1 MRKFKNLFIY
11 SLIIF
16 ALLSFYSFAN
26 AETTKGDEII
36 SDKEIQVPSE
46 GFTKEDSTDTD
57 TDTDANTDTDT
68 NTSSN
73 LSESKNANSNSSS
86 NLGESENSNS
96 SINASSTTNTNNA
109 YMAQVGA
116 TNDTTYTEGNYQYR
130 IVEDYKIITATVTG
144 HITSI
149 ITQDIAAITKY
160 TGNESTVTIPKT
172 LGGKRVYC
180 IENAAF
186 YQNTSIKKLIIPDN
200 TVGYIGEGAFAD
212 CTNLQ
217 EVSFGKGIDNISYY
231 AFQHTALTSVSFP
244 ETLSAIRNTT
254 FFECEKL
261 TSITISSKNEL
272 LKTID
277 NVIYDLT
284 PDGMMKMILYPYA
297 KKDKSFTVPD
307 KVISIESEAIINNY
321 LETLTLS
328 ASVNSISLTTYTL
341 TTPNLKNIYVN
352 NSNTTYTSIDGVL
365 FSKNKKTI
373 YYYPAGRTA
382 TSYSIP
388 SGTTTINGDTFFKAT
403 NLKKVIIPN
412 TVTTLDTEAFGYMP
426 ALEEITIPSSV
437 TEIGAQIFPE
447 CPSLKKA
454 TVNANAEVL
463 SYLMFK
469 ECENL
474 EEVVINGNIKTI
486 IKGAFYYC
494 TSLTKVTLPESLERI
509 DFGAFWDCWALKNIT
524 IPANVVFLEDCAFY
538 DHRKIQNDYWANTNF
553 DISKTK
559 LVKQSNGNYI
569 AAYNYDVQGTRLYD
583 YAYKVLELVN
593 KERAKQG
600 VKALTMDKS
609 LLETAMKRAEEI
621 VVYFDL
627 DHERPNGSSWDSS
640 ITKTQ
645 YYRAA
650 ENIAE
655 YQTTPES
662 VMTSWMNSPGHK
674 ANILNSN
681 YTCIGIGCYQANDG
695 KYYWVQTFTDGTP
708 EKISQPK
715 NTNTKPSIQ
724 ILNNIVPFSDVKSTN
739 WFYNAVK
746 YTVTNKMILG
756 YNSTKF
762 APNDN
767 ITRGMVVTILHRM
780 EGYPKPTIKNKF
792 SDVSSSQYYYN
803 AIVWATEKGI
813 VHGYE
818 NGTFG
823 PDKNITRQDLAG
835 ILRNY
840 AQYKGKNVSIKSDL
854 SKFSDGSKVSSY
866 ALTAMQWAVGTGVI
880 TGNNNGESLT
890 PHGTATR
897 AEFAGMLHKYNLNI
911 K

>member
-1 MRKFKNLFIY
+1 MRKFKNLFIF

-26 AETTKGDEII
+26 AETAKGDEII
-36 SDKEIQVPSE
+36 SDEEIQVPSE
-46 GFTKEDSTDTD
+46 GFTKEATN
-57 TDTDANTDTDT
+57 ANTSSSSSSSR
-68 NTSSN
+68 SSN
-73 LSESKNANSNSSS
+73 LSECESANSDSNSDSSS
-86 NLGESENSNS
+86 
-96 SINASSTTNTNNA
+96 SISASSTTNTNNA
-109 YMAQVGA
+109 YMEMAGA
-116 TNDTTYTEGNYQYR
+116 SNATTYTEGNYQYQ
-130 IVEDYKIITATVTG
+130 IEEDFEIITATVTG

-149 ITQDIAAITKY
+149 ITQDIATITKY
-160 TGNESTVTIPKT
+160 TGNESTVTIPET
-172 LGGKRVYC
+172 LGGKRVYK
-180 IENAAF
+180 IGNAAF

-261 TSITISSKNEL
+261 TSITISSENEL

-277 NVIYDLT
+277 NVIYDIT
-284 PDGMMKMILYPYA
+284 PQGMLAMILYPYA
-297 KKDKSFTVPD
+297 KTDKSFTVPD
-307 KVISIESEAIINNY
+307 KVISINSEAIMNNY

-328 ASVNSISLTTYTL
+328 ASVNNIWLTSYAL

-352 NSNTTYTSIDGVL
+352 NSNTTYASIDGVL
-365 FSKNKKTI
+365 FSKDKKII

-388 SGTTTINGDTFFKAT
+388 SGTTTISKDTFFKAT
-403 NLKKVIIPN
+403 NLKNVNIPN

-426 ALEEITIPSSV
+426 ALQEITIPSSV
-437 TEIGAQIFPE
+437 AEIGAQIFPE

-469 ECENL
+469 RCENL
-474 EEVVINGNIKTI
+474 EEVIINGNIKTI
-486 IKGAFYYC
+486 IQGAFYYC
-494 TSLTKVTLPESLERI
+494 TSLTKVTLPESLEEI
-509 DFGAFWDCWALKNIT
+509 EFGAFWDCWALKNIT
-524 IPANVVFLEDCAFY
+524 IPENVVFLEDCAFY
-538 DHRKIQNDYWANTNF
+538 DHRKIQNDYWADTKF

-559 LVKQSNGNYI
+559 LVKQNNGNYTVT
-569 AAYNYDVQGTRLYD
+569 YNFDVQGTRLYD

-593 KERAKQG
+593 QERTKQG
-600 VKALTMDKS
+600 LNALTMDKS
-609 LLETAMKRAEEI
+609 LLETAMKRSAEI
-621 VVYFDL
+621 VVLFDL
-627 DHERPNGSSWDSS
+627 DHERPNGSSWDSA

-645 YYRAA
+645 YNRAA

-655 YQTTPES
+655 YQTTPQS
-662 VMTSWMNSPGHK
+662 VMTSWMDSSEHK
-674 ANILNSN
+674 ANILNSS
-681 YTCIGIGCYQANDG
+681 YTCIGIGCFKANDG

-708 EKISQPK
+708 EKISQQK
-715 NTNTKPSIQ
+715 NTNTKQSVQ
-724 ILNNIVPFSDVKSTN
+724 ILSNRIPFSDVESTD
-739 WFYNAVK
+739 WFYYAVK
-746 YTVTNKMILG
+746 YTVTNNMILG
-756 YNSTKF
+756 YNSSTF
-762 APNDN
+762 SPDST

-780 EGYPKPTIKNKF
+780 EGYPKATIKNKF
-792 SDVSSSQYYYN
+792 SDVSSSQYYYD

-818 NGTFG
+818 NKKGEFG
-823 PDKNITRQDLAG
+823 PDDNITREDLVV
-835 ILRNY
+835 ILKNY
-840 AQYKGKNVSIKSDL
+840 TIYKGKNVSISTDL
-854 SKFSDGSKVSSY
+854 SKFNDSSKVSEHAITS
-866 ALTAMQWAVGTGVI
+866 MQWAVAKGVI
-880 TGNNNGESLT
+880 TGTNNGKSLS
-890 PHGTATR
+890 PQGIATR
-897 AEFAGMLHKYNLNI
+897 AEFAAMLHKYKINI